1 LKNRASDRDS
11 ALGGFWKGMKMPLDL
26 EKFKPAYE
34 KWVEESLPDYQ
45 AGNVKEIIKKY
56 PLITSEDVPWTAYAG
71 SPSEQ
76 TFALVTSGGL
86 YLKDRQAPF
95 DTVSIH
101 GDPSFREIPKTVR
114 PEEFGITHAHYDHSL
129 AEQDINVIFPIQRF
143 LELEKENII
152 GHVAGTHYS
161 FSYVNDVV
169 RLVTEAVPKFI
180 SQIKTAKVDVLF
192 LVPV

>member
-1 LKNRASDRDS
+1 MSID
-11 ALGGFWKGMKMPLDL
+11 LD
-26 EKFKPAYE
+26 KFKPVYE

-45 AGNVKEIIKKY
+45 AGNVKEIVKKY
-56 PLITSEDVPWTAYAG
+56 PFIVSENVPWTAYAG

-86 YLKDRQAPF
+86 YLKDRQPPF

-101 GDPSFREIPKTVR
+101 GDSSFREIPKTVR
-114 PEEFGITHAHYDHSL
+114 PDELGIAHAHYDHSL

-143 LELEKENII
+143 IELEGENII
-152 GHVAGTHYS
+152 GRVADTNYS
-161 FSYVNDVV
+161 FSYVNDAVS
-169 RLVTEAVPKFI
+169 LVTESVPKLVARL
-180 SQIKTAKVDVLF
+180 KAAKVDVLF

>member
-1 LKNRASDRDS
+1 MKE
-11 ALGGFWKGMKMPLDL
+11 GMQMSIDL

-45 AGNVKEIIKKY
+45 AGNVKEIVKKY
-56 PLITSEDVPWTAYAG
+56 PFIVSEDVPWTAYSG

-86 YLKDRQAPF
+86 YLKDRQPPF

-101 GDPSFREIPKTVR
+101 GDASFREIPKTVR
-114 PEEFGITHAHYDHSL
+114 PEELGIAHAHYDHSL
-129 AEQDINVIFPIQRF
+129 AEQDINVVFPIQRF
-143 LELEKENII
+143 IELERENII
-152 GHVAGTHYS
+152 GQVADTHYS

-169 RLVTEAVPKFI
+169 RLVTETVPKLI
-180 SQIKTAKVDVLF
+180 SQIKAAKVDILF